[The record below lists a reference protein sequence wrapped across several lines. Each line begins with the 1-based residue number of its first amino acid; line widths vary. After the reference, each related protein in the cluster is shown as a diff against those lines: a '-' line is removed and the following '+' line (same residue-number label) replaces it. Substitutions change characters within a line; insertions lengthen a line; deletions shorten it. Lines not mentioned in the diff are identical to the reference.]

1 MPNNDYILRGD
12 AVSAFCGNCEATEI
26 CGQLGE
32 PCEEVKRINAIPAAD
47 VEPVKHGYWVYKM
60 RESTKY
66 ENVTGFDELGFIH
79 TVTVQTHVKGPVPY
93 CGLCDALA
101 ADSFMDHCP
110 RCGAK
115 MDAEPPKE
123 EDA

>member
-1 MPNNDYILRGD
+1 MAKYID
-12 AVSAFCGNCEATEI
+12 ADALLAQMKDRRFYVGRQSDPVCIIEDA
-26 CGQLGE
+26 
-32 PCEEVKRINAIPAAD
+32 PAAD
-47 VEPVKHGYWVYKM
+47 VEPVRHGYWVYKM
-60 RESTKY
+60 RERTKY

-79 TVTVQTHVKGPVPY
+79 TVTVRTHVKGPVPY

-115 MDAEPPKE
+115 MDSEPPKE
-123 EDA
+123 DENDSY